1 MSMKLSVSARIVE
14 KFRDKRQA
22 DLGLVELAD
31 LAASAGYSAL
41 YMRASQL
48 GTQTPIDQVHEQ
60 YQLLVQRG
68 LEVSMVTGDFP
79 IPENTDDGPQA
90 LRNIAP
96 YLDLAAALHCDLMR
110 IAMKTEEDIQ
120 WAQRAADEANER
132 GIRLAHQCHTAS
144 LFERVDAWGVPFPG
158 RADPRGASQLRH
170 HLRARESRSRAAR
183 TRRGGAEQR
192 ALAALYR
199 IVRRVA
205 PIAGNALRSPAG
217 RRPLADPAVR
227 PGVRQ
232 QRPQSVCVRRSNPDP
247 RQPVSTSAL
256 ASERVDPRPRTPA
269 QQSPSD
275 SAQSGAQLRF
285 GWSRPGGISSRQH
298 RRPPSRQ
305 FHWHRCSWGS
315 TATRSENGASKR
327 RPNR

>member
-1 MSMKLSVSARIVE
+1 MKLSVSARIVE

-41 YMRASQL
+41 CMRASQL

-144 LFERVDAWGVPFPG
+144 LFERVDDSLDVLTRVG
-158 RADPRGASQLRH
+158 RPNFGIIYEPANLTTWCGGEVAFDQIPIWETGGLDFQPIFTTLAEIDYTGYVTVHQAFAGLRGPD
-170 HLRARESRSRAAR
+170 EAAR
-183 TRRGGAEQR
+183 SSARW
-192 ALAALYR
+192 
-199 IVRRVA
+199 
-205 PIAGNALRSPAG
+205 LRSIGSFAG
-217 RRPLADPAVR
+217 
-227 PGVRQ
+227 
-232 QRPQSVCVRRSNPDP
+232 
-247 RQPVSTSAL
+247 
-256 ASERVDPRPRTPA
+256 
-269 QQSPSD
+269 
-275 SAQSGAQLRF
+275 
-285 GWSRPGGISSRQH
+285 
-298 RRPPSRQ
+298 
-305 FHWHRCSWGS
+305 
-315 TATRSENGASKR
+315 
-327 RPNR
+327 

>member
-41 YMRASQL
+41 CMRASQL
-48 GTQTPIDQVHEQ
+48 GTHTPMDQVHEQ

-68 LEVSMVTGDFP
+68 LEISMVTGDFP

-110 IAMKTEEDIQ
+110 IAMKTEEDIP

-144 LFERVDAWGVPFPG
+144 LFERVDDSLDVLTRVG
-158 RADPRGASQLRH
+158 RPNFGIIYEPANLDLCGQDYGAETIKRLQPHLLNVYLQNHVLNADGETKLTTWCRGEVAFDQIPIWETGGLNFQPMFTALAEIGYTGYVTVHQAFAGLRGPD
-170 HLRARESRSRAAR
+170 EAAR
-183 TRRGGAEQR
+183 SSA
-192 ALAALYR
+192 
-199 IVRRVA
+199 
-205 PIAGNALRSPAG
+205 NWLRSIGSFAG
-217 RRPLADPAVR
+217 
-227 PGVRQ
+227 
-232 QRPQSVCVRRSNPDP
+232 
-247 RQPVSTSAL
+247 
-256 ASERVDPRPRTPA
+256 
-269 QQSPSD
+269 
-275 SAQSGAQLRF
+275 
-285 GWSRPGGISSRQH
+285 
-298 RRPPSRQ
+298 
-305 FHWHRCSWGS
+305 
-315 TATRSENGASKR
+315 
-327 RPNR
+327 